1 MKSPNR
7 RAWQQ
12 QAIGI
17 ILITLVTA
25 LYVFARYWRALHLSL
40 R

>member
-17 ILITLVTA
+17 ILISLLAFLFVI
-25 LYVFARYWRALHLSL
+25 ARFWRTIHF
-40 R
+40 